1 MALEDIQEDL
11 QKTYK
16 QKNQVIADNSLI
28 TLVAGES
35 GKRVKIVAIL
45 ISGDTASEFLLRSGS
60 NSIFNFH
67 AGANW
72 GTINWASIKD
82 PLFYGNVGEAIT
94 IQNDQASLDANV
106 YIKYVVEA

>member
-11 QKTYK
+11 QKTYS

-28 TLVAGES
+28 TLVAGVDS
-35 GKRVKIVAIL
+35 KRVKIISIC

-60 NSIFNFH
+60 NCIFNFH

-72 GTINWASIKD
+72 GSVNFSATKD

-94 IQNDQASLDANV
+94 IQNDQAALDANI
-106 YIKYVVEA
+106 YIKYVIEA